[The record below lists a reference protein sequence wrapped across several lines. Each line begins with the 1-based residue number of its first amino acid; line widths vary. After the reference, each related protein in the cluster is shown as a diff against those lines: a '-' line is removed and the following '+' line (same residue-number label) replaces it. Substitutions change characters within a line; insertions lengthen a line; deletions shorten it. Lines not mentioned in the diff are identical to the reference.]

1 MKGKSLSKPALITL
15 LILAAGLAITLAG
28 CTGAVSLP
36 TGSGSV
42 SLGKA
47 ATCKSVDPQTEE
59 AVEPANTFTAD
70 TAEIFCSVKLSNAP
84 SGTEV
89 SAEWLYAPEATG
101 GGNDLLID
109 SWSRVTE
116 GTRHLSTSIAKPATG
131 WPRGAYKV
139 VFYLNG
145 NENQSVA
152 FSVQ

>member
-15 LILAAGLAITLAG
+15 IILAAGLAITLAG

-36 TGSGSV
+36 TGSSSST

-59 AVEPANTFTAD
+59 AIEPASVFTAD
-70 TAEIFCSVKLSNAP
+70 TPEIFCSVKLSNAP

-89 SAEWLYAPEATG
+89 SAEWLYLSEAT

-116 GTRHLSTSIAKPATG
+116 GTRHVSTSIVKPANG
-131 WPRGAYKV
+131 WPQGNYKV
-139 VFYLNG
+139 VLYLNG
-145 NENQSVA
+145 NENQSIA

>member
-1 MKGKSLSKPALITL
+1 MKGKSLPKPALITL

-36 TGSGSV
+36 TGSSSV

-59 AVEPANTFTAD
+59 AIEPANTFTAD

-84 SGTEV
+84 SGTEL
-89 SAEWLYAPEATG
+89 SAEWLYVTEATG

-116 GTRHLSTSIAKPATG
+116 GTRHLSTSIVKPAAG
-131 WPRGAYKV
+131 WPLGDYKV

>member
-1 MKGKSLSKPALITL
+1 MKGKSLPKSVLIVL
-15 LILAAGLAITLAG
+15 FILAAGLVVPLAG
-28 CTGAVSLP
+28 CTGAVSFP
-36 TGSGSV
+36 PGSSSI

-89 SAEWLYAPEATG
+89 SAEWIYVQDAAG
-101 GGNDLLID
+101 AANDLLID

-116 GTRHLSTSIAKPATG
+116 GTRHVSTSVTKPGTG
-131 WPRGAYKV
+131 WPQGDYKV

-152 FSVQ
+152 FKVQ